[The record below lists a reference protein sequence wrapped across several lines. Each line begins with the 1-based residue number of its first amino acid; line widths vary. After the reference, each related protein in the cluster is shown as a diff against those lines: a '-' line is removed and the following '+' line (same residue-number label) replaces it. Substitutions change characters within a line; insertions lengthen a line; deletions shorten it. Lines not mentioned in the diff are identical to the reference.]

1 MPKEER
7 EYKLIDTGVLDED
20 RFFDITVVHAKDTP
34 DDIVIEFRVVNHG
47 PEAAPLDVLGQWWF
61 RNTWAWQRDDRKP
74 TIARG
79 TLAGRDCLTAT
90 HDWLGTHHLVAEDG
104 PNGPARFLLC
114 DNETNAQRIFGPGS
128 GMEQPAHPKDAID
141 DAVVHGDESRL
152 ADAVGTKAADWWH
165 LDAVQPGEEV
175 VLRLRM
181 MGDAPASRAR
191 RPFAAASE
199 IVADRKADADAFYA
213 VVIPEK
219 TCDED
224 RFIARR
230 AFAGLMWCKRG
241 WTVDL
246 PDHGELPIDYQP
258 AESRDYLFGGNS
270 NWRGPV
276 WFPVNNLL
284 LHSLATYGRGVAADV
299 TFEYPTGS
307 GNHLSLEDI
316 THDLRQRMISLVR
329 VGPDGRRPSDPV
341 HKPTGPL
348 WQAHPTFSEYFNGDN
363 GAGLGAAHQTGWT
376 AMVADLICL
385 EDGDDP
391 ILRDATS

>member
-1 MPKEER
+1 
-7 EYKLIDTGVLDED
+7 
-20 RFFDITVVHAKDTP
+20 
-34 DDIVIEFRVVNHG
+34 
-47 PEAAPLDVLGQWWF
+47 
-61 RNTWAWQRDDRKP
+61 
-74 TIARG
+74 
-79 TLAGRDCLTAT
+79 
-90 HDWLGTHHLVAEDG
+90 
-104 PNGPARFLLC
+104 
-114 DNETNAQRIFGPGS
+114 
-128 GMEQPAHPKDAID
+128 
-141 DAVVHGDESRL
+141 
-152 ADAVGTKAADWWH
+152 
-165 LDAVQPGEEV
+165 
-175 VLRLRM
+175 
-181 MGDAPASRAR
+181 
-191 RPFAAASE
+191 
-199 IVADRKADADAFYA
+199 
-213 VVIPEK
+213 
-219 TCDED
+219 
-224 RFIARR
+224 
-230 AFAGLMWCKRG
+230 MWCKRG

-316 THDLRQRMISLVR
+316 THDLRQRMISLFR